1 MEERVITVPLR
12 EAKQAPNRERADKAV
27 KHVRQELASQ
37 FKASE
42 DEVNLDESINE
53 KIWER
58 GRKKI
63 PSKIRVRAAKFD
75 DGVVEA
81 ETAE

>member
-1 MEERVITVPLR
+1 MEERVVTVPLR
-12 EAKQAPNRERADKAV
+12 DAKDAPNRARADKALKV
-27 KHVRQELASQ
+27 VREDLASR
-37 FKASE
+37 FKTPE

-53 KIWER
+53 RIWER

-63 PSKIRVRAAKFD
+63 PSKVRIRAAKFD

-81 ETAE
+81 ELAE

>member
-12 EAKQAPNRERADKAV
+12 DAKNAPRHERADKAV
-27 KHVRQELASQ
+27 KHVREHLSRH
-37 FKASE
+37 FKAPE
-42 DEVNLDESINE
+42 GEVNLDESINE
-53 KIWER
+53 AIWSR

-63 PSKIRVRAAKFD
+63 PSRVRVRAAKFD

-81 ETAE
+81 ELAE

>member
-12 EAKQAPNRERADKAV
+12 DAKQAPKRERADKAV

-42 DEVNLDESINE
+42 DAVNLDESINE